1 MTRLLKVTLNDGN
14 VVTGRITSSSES
26 SVLLEVTEKKASKE
40 VSVELSDIKRAVVE
54 IEFKRK
60 DEN

>member
-1 MTRLLKVTLNDGN
+1 
-14 VVTGRITSSSES
+14 VTGRITSSSES
-26 SVLLEVTEKKASKE
+26 SVLLEVAEKKVSKE

-54 IEFKRK
+54 IEFNRK